1 MKIQFIVPGNPFGKK
16 RPRFGGGRTYS
27 PRENREYEALVREKF
42 GWARY
47 LQGLPILPFAD
58 RPVRAEITAYYPI
71 PKDTSKALEQLM
83 LSGANRPAKKP
94 DCDNV
99 EKAVYDALNGLAY
112 KDDAQIVES
121 SLKKYYAVTPCVK
134 VEISDV

>member
-1 MKIQFIVPGNPFGKK
+1 
-16 RPRFGGGRTYS
+16 
-27 PRENREYEALVREKF
+27 
-42 GWARY
+42 
-47 LQGLPILPFAD
+47 
-58 RPVRAEITAYYPI
+58 
-71 PKDTSKALEQLM
+71 M

-121 SLKKYYAVTPCVK
+121 GLKKYYAVTPCVK
-134 VEISDV
+134 VELSDV